1 MLIQITRPSA
11 HSRRIPA
18 EAAEES
24 WGVGEEHTPVRP
36 ARRAQP
42 TRARRHLT
50 PGTLARIRMA
60 LKFDDA
66 CSKTVEDVRS
76 DKSELNWVALKY
88 EGKSKIIVGGKGSG
102 GYVHARVRPSCSV
115 ECPRELT
122 LTPCSRARRTL
133 SPLKPVEERAVAE
146 HQGAS
151 PTPLAA
157 ARAHIGPPTAGRRV
171 LPGSRV
177 HARRAAAFRGDGHAR
192 LMVRSLSLFPP
203 SLRPP
208 FAAGLCM
215 AV

>member
-1 MLIQITRPSA
+1 M
-11 HSRRIPA
+11 
-18 EAAEES
+18 
-24 WGVGEEHTPVRP
+24 
-36 ARRAQP
+36 
-42 TRARRHLT
+42 
-50 PGTLARIRMA
+50 
-60 LKFDDA
+60 
-66 CSKTVEDVRS
+66 RS

-122 LTPCSRARRTL
+122 LTPCSRARHTL

-192 LMVRSLSLFPP
+192 LMVAPSPSFLPLSARRL
-203 SLRPP
+203 LLACAWRCEWRC
-208 FAAGLCM
+208 AGLQSSRPMYPPTSARGICFWKKKDFVTKILGHRERVS
-215 AV
+215 ARWQGLTLLHQI